1 MTTNALSQKLQKIFI
16 EEVYGTPSTD
26 NYYLGINHS
35 IRATIINDPMHWL
48 RSAYQRG
55 EEGWLRPED
64 LAFEN
69 GLLKKD
75 DAPHW
80 DVKVDG
86 SQIMHCW
93 GPMNFYFYTIE
104 ELTEEET
111 FHLKEEKTK
120 KDIEEAKREVALL
133 ILKDKLVRK
142 MPSLNYLFT
151 GDLEINHGIHLKEIK
166 RGMHMDM
173 PYKPRYG
180 NTGWVANQVLGWG
193 ANIGWDITLNGKIVC
208 CRVHYDDYINF
219 EVELLNDEEIETY
232 KLKYQQTDK
241 SLINRLA
248 TLTEMFDKQLL
259 SETEFQKKKT
269 EILNEI

>member
-1 MTTNALSQKLQKIFI
+1 MTTNVLAEKLQKIFI
-16 EEVYGTPSTD
+16 EELYGAPSTD

-35 IRATIINDPMHWL
+35 IRATVIYDPLHSL
-48 RSAYQRG
+48 RGDYQRG
-55 EEGWLRPED
+55 EDGWLRPED
-64 LAFEN
+64 LAIEN
-69 GLLKKD
+69 GLLKIV

-80 DVKVDG
+80 DVKIDG

-93 GPMNFYFYTIE
+93 GPMNFYFYNIE
-104 ELTEEET
+104 ELTQEESNL
-111 FHLKEEKTK
+111 LKEEKIK
-120 KDIEEAKREVALL
+120 NDIDKTKREQALL
-133 ILKDKLVRK
+133 VLKEKLVQK

-151 GDLEINHGIHLKEIK
+151 GDLETNYGIHLKEIK

-173 PYKPRYG
+173 PFKPRSG

-193 ANIGWDITLNGKIVC
+193 SNIGWDITLDGKIVC

-219 EVELLNDEEIETY
+219 EIELLSDEEIESY

-248 TLTEMFDKQLL
+248 TIAEMFEKQLI
-259 SETEFQKKKT
+259 SETEFQQKKT
-269 EILNEI
+269 EILNEV

>member
-35 IRATIINDPMHWL
+35 IRATAIYDPLHGL
-48 RSAYQRG
+48 RGAYQRG
-55 EEGWLRPED
+55 EEGWLRPEN
-64 LAFEN
+64 LSFEN
-69 GLLKKD
+69 GLLKKLE
-75 DAPHW
+75 APHW
-80 DVKVDG
+80 DVKIDG

-111 FHLKEEKTK
+111 FHLKEEKTR
-120 KDIEEAKREVALL
+120 KDNEEAKREEALS
-133 ILKDKLVRK
+133 ILTEKLVHK

-166 RGMHMDM
+166 RGMHMNM

-219 EVELLNDEEIETY
+219 EVELLNDEEIEMY

-259 SETEFQKKKT
+259 SETEFQQKKT
-269 EILNEI
+269 EILNEV